1 MRPVEAGGSAFRAT
15 LRPLRREKSDVTAR
29 DGTGGH
35 FRAATGRRPGRRLR
49 PITSPPS
56 SGGYG
61 DAAPREPPGGTEDEE
76 DDVAETY
83 NGYCVK
89 CREKRDF
96 EGEVSVSDSGRRMAK
111 GKCPVCGTTMNRIL
125 GKA

>member
-1 MRPVEAGGSAFRAT
+1 VTRLPPRNRGGR
-15 LRPLRREKSDVTAR
+15 K
-29 DGTGGH
+29 
-35 FRAATGRRPGRRLR
+35 
-49 PITSPPS
+49 
-56 SGGYG
+56 
-61 DAAPREPPGGTEDEE
+61 DEE
-76 DDVAETY
+76 ETDVAETY

>member
-1 MRPVEAGGSAFRAT
+1 VTRCLAAARRAI
-15 LRPLRREKSDVTAR
+15 R
-29 DGTGGH
+29 
-35 FRAATGRRPGRRLR
+35 
-49 PITSPPS
+49 TS
-56 SGGYG
+56 
-61 DAAPREPPGGTEDEE
+61 EE
-76 DDVAETY
+76 DQVAETY

-96 EGEVSVSDSGRRMAK
+96 EGEVSVSESGRRMAK

>member
-1 MRPVEAGGSAFRAT
+1 VA
-15 LRPLRREKSDVTAR
+15 PLPANRQGVRK
-29 DGTGGH
+29 
-35 FRAATGRRPGRRLR
+35 
-49 PITSPPS
+49 
-56 SGGYG
+56 
-61 DAAPREPPGGTEDEE
+61 DEE